1 MRLSRVHDFA
11 DHGVAMHQLDCEL
24 FELPTAPVDWMA
36 DISTHSDE
44 LIRYA
49 QELRPC
55 YDRLGRIIGQLA
67 GLFILARL
75 GGRFE
80 TDWSAVAKVVEQ
92 TRNTETELH
101 AVHIPTVARRHHA
114 YLVQAFER
122 TAAVTQGFQASLRQ
136 PQRLHEQLDD
146 WTRQL
151 KLAAAMLSGA
161 AVERLGLMP
170 VDFSQACCSC
180 ASNMPPS
187 YSSQT

>member
-1 MRLSRVHDFA
+1 MRLSRGQDLA

-24 FELPTAPVDWMA
+24 FELPAAPVDLLA
-36 DISTHSDE
+36 SITTQRDE

-49 QELRPC
+49 LELRPC
-55 YDRLGRIIGQLA
+55 YDRIGRIIGQLA
-67 GLFILARL
+67 GIFILARL

-80 TDWSAVAKVVEQ
+80 ADWPAVSRVLEQ
-92 TRNTETELH
+92 TLAAEVELH
-101 AVHIPTVARRHHA
+101 AVHRPVAALRHHT

-122 TAAVTQGFQASLRQ
+122 TAVVTRDLDACRLQ
-136 PQRLHEQLDD
+136 PQRLHAQLDD

-161 AVERLGLMP
+161 AVEQLGLMP

-180 ASNMPPS
+180 TSNMPPFNFS
-187 YSSQT
+187 NT

>member
-1 MRLSRVHDFA
+1 
-11 DHGVAMHQLDCEL
+11 MHQLDCEL

-80 TDWSAVAKVVEQ
+80 TDSWWCA
-92 TRNTETELH
+92 
-101 AVHIPTVARRHHA
+101 
-114 YLVQAFER
+114 
-122 TAAVTQGFQASLRQ
+122 
-136 PQRLHEQLDD
+136 
-146 WTRQL
+146 
-151 KLAAAMLSGA
+151 
-161 AVERLGLMP
+161 
-170 VDFSQACCSC
+170 ACC
-180 ASNMPPS
+180 
-187 YSSQT
+187 